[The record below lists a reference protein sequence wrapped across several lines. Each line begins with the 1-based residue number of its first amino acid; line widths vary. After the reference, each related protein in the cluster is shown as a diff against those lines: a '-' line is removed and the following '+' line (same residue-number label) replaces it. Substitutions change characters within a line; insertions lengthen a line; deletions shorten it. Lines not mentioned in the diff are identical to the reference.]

1 MRVSEG
7 LVRFSGPRGNASGC
21 KGKSTRIPTT
31 SPLCTIGASSWA
43 WSTVGD
49 GVQVR
54 SLLGTPRQSI
64 MMKTERERNRLF
76 ILSMYVNWFLP
87 FPLQFCFP
95 LRTKLVGMASPGTQF
110 RAAVFHGTT
119 DTDGK
124 LRSPARE
131 KLPDWTDRASVWFAR
146 LWFSI
151 YLLLKFCAPNTVQ
164 MVRSVVQILQI
175 DFGIQIDE
183 DFHSTRAPTVDNDS
197 NE

>member
-64 MMKTERERNRLF
+64 TMKTEREEPFVYLVNVRKLISSISVAVLFPSPHEARGDGLTWDTVQSCGVPWNDRYGRKASFSSEGKIAWLNWSRFGLVCTAVIFYLSSVEILRSKYSTNGKKCSTDTTDRLWNT
-76 ILSMYVNWFLP
+76 NWWG
-87 FPLQFCFP
+87 FPLNSS
-95 LRTKLVGMASPGTQF
+95 A
-110 RAAVFHGTT
+110 
-119 DTDGK
+119 DG
-124 LRSPARE
+124 R
-131 KLPDWTDRASVWFAR
+131 
-146 LWFSI
+146 
-151 YLLLKFCAPNTVQ
+151 
-164 MVRSVVQILQI
+164 
-175 DFGIQIDE
+175 
-183 DFHSTRAPTVDNDS
+183 
-197 NE
+197 